1 MQIRLV
7 VAAAALLTATAAP
20 AQRPARTRAADLVVL
35 HAAIWTVDP
44 SHPRAQALAVAG
56 DTIVALGTGAEMQR
70 FIGPRTRVIDAKG
83 RTLVPGFTDT
93 HVHFLMGSRALAQVA
108 LGDATDMASLRG
120 ILRTWA
126 ARNPGSAWVAGR
138 GWTYGMIGGDGLP
151 NKRALDDIFPDRPVQ
166 LRAYDGHTSWV
177 NSKALALAGITRDTP
192 DPPNGT
198 IVRDAAGEPTGALKE
213 RASALVAK
221 LIPPPTAAENL
232 RALQIGLRYASRVG
246 VTRVHSAHGDYEL
259 LPVLDSLRAVGAL
272 PVRFDVGIFAD
283 PPALLPA
290 FVAKLDSARERYRGE
305 WVSAGLVK
313 LMIDGVIESHTAA
326 MLAPYTT
333 DTSTSGSLFWSVDA
347 FNDAVRTLDAK
358 GYRLMTHAI
367 GDRGVRTVLDAYALA
382 REANGARE
390 RINRIEHI
398 ETIDT
403 ADVPR
408 FGRDGVIASMQ
419 PLHAYPENDG
429 EGVWTRAIGAERSG
443 HAWLWKQI
451 GDRGGRVA
459 FGSDWPVVTLNPWRG
474 VQVAVTRQ
482 TVNGQPA
489 NGFVG
494 SERLDVATAIA
505 TYTMGG
511 AVAGGRAAR
520 EGSITP
526 GKLADFIL
534 LARDPFRAS
543 PAQLDS
549 MRVDLTVV
557 GGRVVFRRR

>member
-1 MQIRLV
+1 MQKRLV
-7 VAAAALLTATAAP
+7 VTSALLLAAAAQ
-20 AQRPARTRAADLVVL
+20 AQRPVRTPADLVVL
-35 HAAIWTVDP
+35 HAAIWTVD
-44 SHPRAQALAVAG
+44 SARPRAEALAVSG
-56 DTIVALGTGAEMQR
+56 DTIVALGTDAEMR
-70 FIGPRTRVIDAKG
+70 AFIGRRTRVLDAKG
-83 RTLVPGFTDT
+83 RTLLPGFTDT
-93 HVHFLMGSRALAQVA
+93 HVHFLIGSRALAQVA
-108 LGDATDMASLRG
+108 LGDASDMVSLRT
-120 ILRTWA
+120 ILRMWA
-126 ARNPGSAWVAGR
+126 ARNPGTGWVAGR

-151 NKRALDDIFPDRPVQ
+151 NKRELDDIFPERPVQ
-166 LRAYDGHTSWV
+166 LSAYDGHTTWA

-192 DPPNGT
+192 DPPNGV
-198 IVRDAAGEPTGALKE
+198 IVRDASGEPTGALKE

-221 LIPPPTAAENL
+221 LIPPPRAAENL
-232 RALQIGLRYASRVG
+232 RALRIGLRYASSVG

-259 LPVLDSLRAVGAL
+259 LPTLDSLRAAGTL

-283 PPALLPA
+283 PPSLLPA
-290 FVAKLDSARERYRGE
+290 FIARLDSARERYRGE

-382 REANGARE
+382 REANAPRE
-390 RINRIEHI
+390 RIQRIEHI
-398 ETIDT
+398 ETIDP
-403 ADVPR
+403 DDLPR
-408 FGRDGVIASMQ
+408 FGRDGVLASMQ
-419 PLHAYPENDG
+419 PLHAYPDG
-429 EGVWTRAIGAERSG
+429 EGDGAWTRAIGPERAN

-482 TVNGQPA
+482 TPAGMPA

-505 TYTMGG
+505 AYTMGG
-511 AVAGGRAAR
+511 AIAGGRAAR
-520 EGSITP
+520 EGSLTP

-534 LARDPFRAS
+534 LARDPFTAS

-549 MRVDLTVV
+549 MHVDLTVV
-557 GGRVVFRRR
+557 GGRVVYRRRA